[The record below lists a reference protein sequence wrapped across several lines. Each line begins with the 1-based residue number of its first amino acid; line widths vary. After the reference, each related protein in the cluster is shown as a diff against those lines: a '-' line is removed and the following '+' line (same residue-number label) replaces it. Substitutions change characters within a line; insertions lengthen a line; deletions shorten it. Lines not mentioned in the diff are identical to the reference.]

1 MVSLVRDFT
10 QQICNTKGHSCKG
23 QHLDKDHDA
32 EMEQVQSGPSK
43 VSNLAQIV
51 TDFLGSTCRV
61 LPVPD
66 ALVSLHRQDVTFGAT
81 KTATS

>member
-1 MVSLVRDFT
+1 M
-10 QQICNTKGHSCKG
+10 
-23 QHLDKDHDA
+23 
-32 EMEQVQSGPSK
+32 
-43 VSNLAQIV
+43 SNLAQIV

-81 KTATS
+81 KTATSWAKYDTFDGPDCKYISTRA